1 MTYIHKHINYFI
13 ALLGVVGVLAA
24 CNKELPEA
32 VPLTPPA
39 PSGQSIMEKMDD
51 TDFSWLKAAITRAST
66 FNNPSGSL
74 SSLLGNK
81 ARTFTFFAP
90 DNTALATAFTLL
102 GLPAEQSTINLFRP
116 GQLDTILRYHLIGGE
131 RFTASRVTPVAPSLN
146 LYLQSSF
153 VLQAPSAALPPGL
166 RMPIFV
172 GKQGAALFANNIPVT
187 QPDIA
192 LANGTVHKIAIALL
206 PPSQVL
212 WQRVA
217 TDPDLTYLLAAVL
230 RGDTGD
236 PAKTLENALKNP
248 AANLTL
254 FAPSNAAFQA
264 VLTAQITQGIIP
276 IVRQGYI
283 TTILVP
289 AIMAGDPDI
298 SEADALAAAT
308 IAATTEPHVTN
319 ITNAAIGQATVLA
332 STPDVFTNP
341 LLASVLTPET
351 VKGLVVYHIMGNRAF
366 SVNLPTTVT
375 NLPTLLNGA
384 IAAHPGIGVQATFGP
399 TGVTAV
405 TVKGLGNAT
414 AANVAINPL
423 PGTGTS
429 DQHFINGALHKINQV
444 LLPQ

>member
-1 MTYIHKHINYFI
+1 MKYIHKHINYCI
-13 ALLGVVGVLAA
+13 AFLSAVCVLTA

-51 TDFSWLKAAITRAST
+51 AEFSWLKAAITRAST
-66 FNNPSGSL
+66 FNNPAGSL

-81 ARTFTFFAP
+81 STSFTFFAP
-90 DNTALATAFTLL
+90 DNTALATAFQLL
-102 GLPAEQSTINLFRP
+102 GLPTEQTTINAFRP

-131 RFTASRVTPVAPSLN
+131 RFTSAKVTPAAPSLN

-153 VLQAPSAALPPGL
+153 VLQAPSASLPPGL
-166 RMPIFV
+166 RMPIFI
-172 GKQGAALFANNIPVT
+172 GKQGTALFANNIPVT
-187 QPDIA
+187 QPDVA
-192 LANGTVHKIAIALL
+192 LANGTVHKIAVALL
-206 PPSQVL
+206 PPSQML

-230 RGDTGD
+230 KADEGDA
-236 PAKTLENALKNP
+236 AKTLESALKNP

-264 VLTAQITQGIIP
+264 LLTGQITLALIP
-276 IVRQGYI
+276 II
-283 TTILVP
+283 TQQLILGGATPEQAAEQAP
-289 AIMAGDPDI
+289 AIAQ
-298 SEADALAAAT
+298 AQ
-308 IAATTEPHVTN
+308 ATT
-319 ITNAAIGQATVLA
+319 LA

-341 LLASVLTPET
+341 ALASVLTPT
-351 VKGLVVYHIMGNRAF
+351 VVKGMVVYHIMGNRAF
-366 SVNLPTTVT
+366 SVNLPTTNN

-399 TGVTAV
+399 TGVTAIS
-405 TVKGLGNAT
+405 VKGLANAT
-414 AANVAINPL
+414 AASVAINPL

-429 DQHFINGALHKINQV
+429 DQHFINGVLHKINQV